1 MGFAQGSVLG
11 PLLFLLFV
19 NELPSWIMSDMKKF
33 ADDTKVWCKI
43 KSETDSITLQEDLDR
58 LQLWSNTWQLR
69 FNTDKC
75 KVMHVGHSYA
85 TKYYNGNRSYSYEAR
100 IGIS

>member
-1 MGFAQGSVLG
+1 VGFAQGSVLG

-58 LQLWSNTWQLR
+58 LQLWSNTWQLM

-75 KVMHVGHSYA
+75 KVMHVGHSYG
-85 TKYYNGNRSYSYEAR
+85 TKYYMGVGPTKQELE
-100 IGIS
+100 